1 MNVRFE
7 EHCSSVERTTF
18 SKCTDHFERLRFD
31 TIGQVTDVIHSLS
44 LLLLNSL
51 STMQLFLSFYSFE
64 YLF

>member
-51 STMQLFLSFYSFE
+51 STMQLF
-64 YLF
+64 